1 MGRCDQRYQYFLMWV
16 LCDINAAY
24 VSFIQLFNPQY
35 DINSTPLGVLSSN
48 QGNIIARNQPMKA
61 LGIKMGEPHF
71 RIKELIQSSNG
82 HVWGSNFTLFGDMSN
97 RFHTELE
104 ELMFDCHRYSID
116 ESFGRI
122 DSTMAP
128 NPKSYAL
135 HIKNTLAKNLGIG
148 VGVGVAHTK
157 TLAKLASHAAKLNE
171 WKAKT
176 NGVAVLDTPL
186 KVDWV
191 LQRVKTRDFWGVGS
205 KTAEKLSSLGIT
217 SGLEL
222 KNFNVV
228 EAKRKFGVV
237 LSRTIQELNG
247 VNAVELKDLNE
258 GRDSI
263 CVSKSMG
270 KLVSDLNELK
280 SALSSHVS
288 TGAGKL
294 RRFELFTNS
303 MTIFVSTDVF
313 RSSQP
318 QLSKSIQVNLPFH
331 CADCDV
337 LIKYAMFGLRQ
348 IYQEGYLFKKVGVI
362 FNQLLSKND
371 HQQLNLFVDSGI
383 SNVNKKTTV
392 SDEINSKFGNNVIRF
407 GVQGFKQAW
416 KPKDDLAPKSY
427 TTNLK
432 ELPVAL
438 AK

>member
-1 MGRCDQRYQYFLMWV
+1 MWV

-24 VSFIQLFNPQY
+24 VSFIQLFNPQF
-35 DINSTPLGVLSSN
+35 DINTTPLGVLSSN
-48 QGNIIARNQPMKA
+48 QGNVIARNQPMKA
-61 LGIKMGEPHF
+61 LGIKMGEPYF
-71 RIKELIQSSNG
+71 KVKETLHNSNG

-104 ELMFDCHRYSID
+104 ELLFDCHRYSID
-116 ESFGRI
+116 ESFGHI

-128 NPKSYAL
+128 NAKSYAL

-157 TLAKLASHAAKLNE
+157 TLAKLASHAAKLNA

-176 NGVAVLDTPL
+176 NGVAVLDTPV

-191 LQRVKTRDFWGVGS
+191 LQRVKASDIWGVGS
-205 KTAEKLSSLGIT
+205 KTADKLTALGINT
-217 SGLEL
+217 GLEL
-222 KNFNVV
+222 KNFNIV

-270 KLVSDLNELK
+270 KLVTDLNELK

-294 RRFELFTNS
+294 RRLELFTNS
-303 MTIFVSTDVF
+303 LTIFVSTDVF
-313 RSSQP
+313 RQSQP
-318 QLSKSIQVNLPFH
+318 QFRKSIEVKLPFH
-331 CADCDV
+331 SADSDV
-337 LIKYAMFGLRQ
+337 LIRYAMFALEK

-371 HQQLNLFVDSGI
+371 HQQLNLFNDSGI

-392 SDEINSKFGNNVIRF
+392 SDEINSKFGNNAIRF

>member
-1 MGRCDQRYQYFLMWV
+1 M
-16 LCDINAAY
+16 
-24 VSFIQLFNPQY
+24 
-35 DINSTPLGVLSSN
+35 
-48 QGNIIARNQPMKA
+48 
-61 LGIKMGEPHF
+61 
-71 RIKELIQSSNG
+71 
-82 HVWGSNFTLFGDMSN
+82 
-97 RFHTELE
+97 
-104 ELMFDCHRYSID
+104 
-116 ESFGRI
+116 
-122 DSTMAP
+122 
-128 NPKSYAL
+128 
-135 HIKNTLAKNLGIG
+135 
-148 VGVGVAHTK
+148 
-157 TLAKLASHAAKLNE
+157 
-171 WKAKT
+171 
-176 NGVAVLDTPL
+176 
-186 KVDWV
+186 
-191 LQRVKTRDFWGVGS
+191 
-205 KTAEKLSSLGIT
+205 
-217 SGLEL
+217 EL
-222 KNFNVV
+222 KNFNIV

-270 KLVSDLNELK
+270 KLVTDLNELK

-294 RRFELFTNS
+294 RRLELFTNS
-303 MTIFVSTDVF
+303 LTIFVSTDVF
-313 RSSQP
+313 RQSQP
-318 QLSKSIQVNLPFH
+318 QFRKSIEVKLPFH
-331 CADCDV
+331 SADSDV
-337 LIKYAMFGLRQ
+337 LIRYAMFALEK

-371 HQQLNLFVDSGI
+371 HQQLNLFNDSGI

>member
-1 MGRCDQRYQYFLMWV
+1 MWV

-35 DINSTPLGVLSSN
+35 DINTTPLGVLSSN
-48 QGNIIARNQPMKA
+48 QGNVIARNQPMKA
-61 LGIKMGEPHF
+61 LGVKMGEPHF
-71 RIKELIQSSNG
+71 RIKELIQNSNG

-104 ELMFDCHRYSID
+104 ELLFDCHRYSID

-122 DSTMAP
+122 DTAMAP

-157 TLAKLASHAAKLNE
+157 TLAKLASHAAKLNA

-176 NGVAVLDTPL
+176 NSVAVLDTPE

-191 LQRVKTRDFWGVGS
+191 LKRVKASDIWGVGS
-205 KTAEKLSSLGIT
+205 KTAGKLTLLGVNT
-217 SGLEL
+217 GLEL

-228 EAKRKFGVV
+228 EAKQKFGVV

-247 VNAVELKDLNE
+247 INAVQLKDLNE

-263 CVSKSMG
+263 CVSRSMG
-270 KLVSDLNELK
+270 KLVTDLNELK

-313 RSSQP
+313 RLSQP
-318 QLSKSIQVNLPFH
+318 QLRKSIEVKLPFH
-331 CADCDV
+331 CADSDV
-337 LIKYAMFGLRQ
+337 LIRYAMFALEK
-348 IYQEGYLFKKVGVI
+348 IYQEGYQFKKVGVI

-371 HQQLNLFVDSGI
+371 NIQLNLFNDSGDFT
-383 SNVNKKTTV
+383 VNKMTTV

-407 GVQGFKQAW
+407 GVQGFKQSW
-416 KPKDDLAPKSY
+416 KPRDDLAPNSY
-427 TTNLK
+427 TTNFN

>member
-1 MGRCDQRYQYFLMWV
+1 MWV

-35 DINSTPLGVLSSN
+35 DINVTPLGVLSSN
-48 QGNIIARNQPMKA
+48 QGNVIARNQPMKA
-61 LGIKMGEPHF
+61 LGVKMGEPHF
-71 RIKELIQSSNG
+71 KIKELIQNNG

-104 ELMFDCHRYSID
+104 ELLFDCHRYSID

-122 DSTMAP
+122 DTAMAP

-157 TLAKLASHAAKLNE
+157 TLAKLASHAAKLNA

-176 NGVAVLDTPL
+176 NSVAVLDTPE

-191 LQRVKTRDFWGVGS
+191 LKRVKASDIWGVGS
-205 KTAEKLSSLGIT
+205 KTAGKLTLLGVNT
-217 SGLEL
+217 GLEL

-228 EAKRKFGVV
+228 EAKQKFGVV

-247 VNAVELKDLNE
+247 INAVQLKDLNE

-263 CVSKSMG
+263 CVSRSMG
-270 KLVSDLNELK
+270 KLVTDLNELK

-288 TGAGKL
+288 TGARKL

-303 MTIFVSTDVF
+303 MTIFITTDVF
-313 RSSQP
+313 RSSHP
-318 QLSKSIQVNLPFH
+318 QLRKSIQVNLPFH
-331 CADCDV
+331 CADSDV
-337 LIKYAMFGLRQ
+337 LIRYAMFALEK
-348 IYQEGYLFKKVGVI
+348 IYQEGYQFKKAGVI
-362 FNQLLSKND
+362 FNQLMSKND
-371 HQQLNLFVDSGI
+371 HQQLNLFNDLGLLS
-383 SNVNKKTTV
+383 VNKMTTV
-392 SDEINSKFGNNVIRF
+392 SDEINSKFGNDVIKL
-407 GVQGFKQAW
+407 GVQGFKQEW
-416 KPKDDLAPKSY
+416 KPKDSLAPKSY
-427 TTNLK
+427 TTNLN
-432 ELPVAL
+432 ELPVAF

>member
-48 QGNIIARNQPMKA
+48 QGNVIARNQPMKA

-82 HVWGSNFTLFGDMSN
+82 HVWGRNFTL
-97 RFHTELE
+97 
-104 ELMFDCHRYSID
+104 
-116 ESFGRI
+116 FGRI

-191 LQRVKTRDFWGVGS
+191 LQRVKTRDVWGVGS

-222 KNFNVV
+222 KNFNLV

-270 KLVSDLNELK
+270 K
-280 SALSSHVS
+280 
-288 TGAGKL
+288 
-294 RRFELFTNS
+294 
-303 MTIFVSTDVF
+303 TDVF

-337 LIKYAMFGLRQ
+337 LIKYAMFGLSQ

-383 SNVNKKTTV
+383 SHVNKKTTV

-407 GVQGFKQAW
+407 GVQGFKQEW